1 MDKRKFLTAAAI
13 GVAGL
18 PSISQ
23 ASPRSARQIG
33 PTLLTITGNIG
44 RGNRGPF
51 DPALDQMMRKQE
63 IEFDKAF
70 TFDFH
75 AVDAMPKVNINPT
88 LEYDLKSH
96 ALAGPLLMDVLH
108 VAGAILTAST
118 KVLLR
123 AVDGYAVAVPVADL
137 RQYRFII
144 ACRLDGQ
151 PMALGGLGPLWAV
164 YDADRFPDM
173 KAKPVNERFGLCPWG
188 LYHIEIQAG

>member
-1 MDKRKFLTAAAI
+1 MDKRKFLTAAAV

-23 ASPRSARQIG
+23 ALPRGARQIG

-63 IEFDKAF
+63 IEFDKGY

-75 AVDAMPKVNINPT
+75 AIDAMPKVNINPT

-96 ALAGPLLMDVLH
+96 ALAGPLLTDVLH
-108 VAGAILTAST
+108 AAGAVLNAST

-144 ACRLDGQ
+144 ASRLDGQ

>member
-1 MDKRKFLTAAAI
+1 MDKRQFLTTAAI
-13 GVAGL
+13 GVTGMS
-18 PSISQ
+18 SISQ
-23 ASPRSARQIG
+23 ASPRGARQIG
-33 PTLLTITGNIG
+33 PTLLTITGNIA

-63 IEFDKAF
+63 IEFDKAY

-75 AVDAMPKVNINPT
+75 AIDAMPKVNINPT

-96 ALAGPLLMDVLH
+96 ALAGPLLTDVLH
-108 VAGAILTAST
+108 AAGAILNAST

-123 AVDGYAVAVPVADL
+123 ALDGYAVAVPVADL

-144 ACRLDGQ
+144 ASRLDGQ

-173 KAKPVNERFGLCPWG
+173 KAKPVNQRFGLCPWG